1 MPAGPRRAGPANR
14 PDASKSKRS
23 NRVSHRGGTAT
34 EAHSYR
40 ATTKPSR
47 GGPRLIL
54 HSGPGPGR
62 DGR

>member
-14 PDASKSKRS
+14 PDASMSKRS
-23 NRVSHRGGTAT
+23 NRVSHRGRTDT

-40 ATTKPSR
+40 ATNNPSR

-54 HSGPGPGR
+54 RRGPGPGR